1 MNIYDRTLQWKIAL
15 IAAALVIVAISLFYS
30 QSLANQLAEEERKK
44 IELYGKAVNEIKN
57 IFSFMNEREQ
67 LPPEAQKLLSNYE
80 SNILTFLQEITT
92 SNTTIPVI
100 QTNGKGQVTGTRNLD
115 PNDNERNFDMKKL
128 EDAAMVTEELEAM
141 KENYAPIEISAQFRE
156 RDEEGNDTG
165 QILERKS
172 FIYYN
177 ESSILSQLRTYP
189 LFQLFIISIFLLI
202 AYVAFDAARRA
213 EQNKVW
219 LGMAKETAHQLGTPL
234 FSMVGWVEM
243 LKISDD
249 PSGEAQ
255 MVGVEL
261 EKDVGRLQLI
271 ADRFS
276 KIGAQP
282 KLTVTNLV
290 ESVAETS
297 KYMRRRASGKVVV
310 HFESKQPVL
319 KANVNN
325 VLFDWV
331 IENLIRNGLDAMG
344 ATGKIEVKMWEE
356 DKNIII
362 DVTDTGKGIP
372 KSKFKTV
379 FKPGYS
385 TKKRGWGLGLSLS
398 KRIVQMY
405 HKGKIVVHQSVLDKG
420 TTFRVIVPMVED

>member
-1 MNIYDRTLQWKIAL
+1 MNIYDRTLQWKLAL
-15 IAAALVIVAISLFYS
+15 IAAALIIVGISLFYS

-57 IFSFMNEREQ
+57 IFTFMNQRED
-67 LPPEAQKLLSNYE
+67 LDPLAQKVLEEYE

-100 QTNGKGQVTGTRNLD
+100 QTNGKGEVTGTRNLD
-115 PNDNERNFDMKKL
+115 PNDNERTFDLKQL
-128 EDAAMVTEELEAM
+128 DDAAEVSEQLEAM
-141 KENYAPIEISAQFRE
+141 INSFPPIEITARFNE
-156 RDEEGNDTG
+156 KDDEGNETG
-165 QILERKS
+165 KILERKS
-172 FIYYN
+172 LIYYN
-177 ESSILSQLRTYP
+177 ESSILQQLRTYP

-202 AYVAFDAARRA
+202 AYIAFDAARRA

-249 PSGEAQ
+249 PTGEAQ
-255 MVGVEL
+255 MVGEEL

-282 KLTVTNLV
+282 KLEVTNLV
-290 ESVAETS
+290 ESVKTTT
-297 KYMRRRASGKVVV
+297 KYMRRRASGKVTVS
-310 HFESKQPVL
+310 FESEKPEIR
-319 KANVNN
+319 ANVNS

-331 IENLIRNGLDAMG
+331 IENLIRNGLDSMG
-344 ATGKIEVKMWEE
+344 ATGRIEVKVWEE
-356 DKNIII
+356 ASNAIIE
-362 DVTDTGKGIP
+362 VSDTGKGIP

-398 KRIVQMY
+398 KRIVELY
-405 HKGKIVVHQSVLDKG
+405 HKGKIFVDRSVLEKG
-420 TTFRVIVPMVED
+420 TTFRVIVPIVED

>member
-15 IAAALVIVAISLFYS
+15 IAAAIIIVAISLFYS

-57 IFSFMNEREQ
+57 IFVFMGQREQ
-67 LPPEAQKLLSNYE
+67 LDPEAQRILAEHE

-100 QTNGKGQVTGTRNLD
+100 QTNGKGEITGTRNLD
-115 PNDNERNFDMKKL
+115 PDDNERNFDLKKL
-128 EDAAMVTEELEAM
+128 EEAALVTETLEEM
-141 KENYAPIEISAQFRE
+141 KNNFPPIEIAAQFNE
-156 RDEEGNDTG
+156 RDDQGNDTG
-165 QILERKS
+165 NILERKTY
-172 FIYYN
+172 IYYN
-177 ESSILSQLRTYP
+177 ESSILQQLRTYP
-189 LFQLFIISIFLLI
+189 LFQFFIISIFLLI
-202 AYVAFDAARRA
+202 AYIAFDAARRA

-243 LKISDD
+243 LKDSED

-255 MVGVEL
+255 MVGEEL

-282 KLTVTNLV
+282 KLKVVNLV
-290 ESVAETS
+290 ESVKGTT
-297 KYMRRRASGKVVV
+297 KYMRRRASGKVSVE
-310 HFESKQPVL
+310 FESQSPNIRS
-319 KANVNN
+319 NVNS

-344 ATGKIEVKMWEE
+344 PTGKIHVKMWDEGG
-356 DKNIII
+356 KAIIE
-362 DVTDTGKGIP
+362 VSDTGKGIP

-398 KRIVQMY
+398 KRIVELY
-405 HKGKIVVHQSVLDKG
+405 HNGKIFVSESVLDKG
-420 TTFRVIVPMVED
+420 TTFRVIVPLVD

>member
-1 MNIYDRTLQWKIAL
+1 MNIYDRTLQWKVAL
-15 IAAALVIVAISLFYS
+15 ILAALIIVAISLFYS

-57 IFSFMNEREQ
+57 IFTFMNQREQ
-67 LPPEAQKLLSNYE
+67 LDAKAQQLLSEYE
-80 SNILTFLQEITT
+80 SNILTFLQEITS

-100 QTNGKGQVTGTRNLD
+100 QTNGKGEVTGTRNLD
-115 PNDNERNFDMKKL
+115 PDNNERTFDLKKL
-128 EDAAMVTEELEAM
+128 EDAATVTDQLEDM
-141 KENYAPIEISAQFRE
+141 KNSFPPIEITARFNE
-156 RDEEGNDTG
+156 KDEEGNETG

-172 FIYYN
+172 YIYYN
-177 ESSILSQLRTYP
+177 ESNILHQLRTYP
-189 LFQLFIISIFLLI
+189 FFQLFIISIFLLI

-255 MVGVEL
+255 MVGEEL

-282 KLTVTNLV
+282 KLTNTNLV
-290 ESVAETS
+290 ESVKETT
-297 KYMRRRASGKVVV
+297 KYMRRRASGKVSV
-310 HFESKQPVL
+310 HFEAQTTDIR
-319 KANVNN
+319 ANVNS

-344 ATGKIEVKMWEE
+344 AEGKIEVKIWEE
-356 DKNIII
+356 ASNAIIE
-362 DVTDTGKGIP
+362 VSDTGKGIP

-398 KRIVQMY
+398 KRIVKMY
-405 HKGKIVVHQSVLDKG
+405 HKGKIFVERSVLGKG
-420 TTFRVIVPMVED
+420 TTFRVTVPVAED

>member
-15 IAAALVIVAISLFYS
+15 IAAALIIVAISLFYS
-30 QSLANQLAEEERKK
+30 QSLANQLADEERKK

-57 IFSFMNEREQ
+57 IFAFMNEREK
-67 LPPEAQKLLSNYE
+67 LSPEAQTILSEYE
-80 SNILTFLQEITT
+80 SKILTFLQEITT

-100 QTNGKGQVTGTRNLD
+100 QTNGKGEVTGTRNLD
-115 PNDNERNFDMKKL
+115 PDDNERNFDMKNL
-128 EDAAMVTEELEAM
+128 EDAATVTEKLEAM
-141 KENYAPIEISAQFRE
+141 KESYKPIEITANFQE
-156 RDEEGNDTG
+156 RDEEGNETG
-165 QILERKS
+165 RMLERKS

-189 LFQLFIISIFLLI
+189 LFQLFIISIFLLV

-243 LKISDD
+243 LKISED

-255 MVGVEL
+255 MVGEEL

-282 KLTVTNLV
+282 KLTPTNIV
-290 ESVAETS
+290 ESVAETT
-297 KYMRRRASGKVVV
+297 KYMERRASGKVKVN
-310 HFESKQPVL
+310 FEAKQPEIL
-319 KANVNN
+319 CNVNS

-344 ATGKIEVKMWEE
+344 AEGKMDVVVWEEAGNAIIEVS
-356 DKNIII
+356 
-362 DVTDTGKGIP
+362 DTGKGIP

-398 KRIVQMY
+398 KRIVQLY
-405 HKGKIVVHQSVLDKG
+405 HKGKIFVDRSVLEKG
-420 TTFRVIVPMVED
+420 TTFRVEVPLVD

>member
-1 MNIYDRTLQWKIAL
+1 MNLYDKTLQWKIAL
-15 IAAALVIVAISLFYS
+15 IAAALIIVAISLYYS
-30 QSLANQLAEEERKK
+30 QSLANQLANEERKK

-57 IFSFMNEREQ
+57 IFSFMNQKEQ
-67 LPPEAQKLLSNYE
+67 LDPLAQKVLEEYE
-80 SNILTFLQEITT
+80 SNILAFLQEITT

-100 QTNGKGQVTGTRNLD
+100 QTNGKDQITGTRNLD
-115 PNDNERNFDMKKL
+115 PNDNERTFDLKNL
-128 EDAAMVTEELEAM
+128 EDAAIVMDELEAM
-141 KENYAPIEISAQFRE
+141 KNSFPPIEISARFNE
-156 RDEEGNDTG
+156 RDDEGNETG
-165 QILERKS
+165 KILERKS

-177 ESSILSQLRTYP
+177 ESSILQQLRTYP

-243 LKISDD
+243 LKISED

-255 MVGVEL
+255 MVGEEL

-282 KLTVTNLV
+282 KLSPTNIV
-290 ESVAETS
+290 ESVKETTT
-297 KYMRRRASGKVVV
+297 YMRRRASKQVVV
-310 HFESKQPVL
+310 SFESAQPEIR
-319 KANVNN
+319 ANVNN

-331 IENLIRNGLDAMG
+331 IENLIRNGLDSMG
-344 ATGKIEVKMWEE
+344 PEGKLDVKMWEE
-356 DKNIII
+356 AGKVIIE
-362 DVTDTGKGIP
+362 VTDSGKGIP

-398 KRIVQMY
+398 KRIVEMY
-405 HKGKIVVHQSVLDKG
+405 HKGKIFVAQSVLDQG
-420 TTFRVIVPMVED
+420 TTFRVVVPVLED

>member
-15 IAAALVIVAISLFYS
+15 IAAALIIVAISLFYS

-57 IFSFMNEREQ
+57 IFSFMNEREK
-67 LPPEAQKLLSNYE
+67 LNPEAQQILSEYE
-80 SNILTFLQEITT
+80 SNILTFLQEVTT

-100 QTNGKGQVTGTRNLD
+100 QTNEKGEVTGTRNLD
-115 PNDNERNFDMKKL
+115 TNDTDRNFDMKNL
-128 EDAAMVTEELEAM
+128 EDAAVVTGELEDM
-141 KENYAPIEISAQFRE
+141 KGNYAPIEIIANFKE
-156 RDEEGNDTG
+156 IDEEGNETG
-165 QILERKS
+165 NFLERKS

-177 ESSILSQLRTYP
+177 ESSILTQLRTYP
-189 LFQLFIISIFLLI
+189 LFQLFIISVFLLV
-202 AYVAFDAARRA
+202 AYLAFDAARRA

-243 LKISDD
+243 LKISED

-255 MVGVEL
+255 MVGEEL

-282 KLTVTNLV
+282 KLTPTNIV
-290 ESVAETS
+290 ESVNDTT
-297 KYMRRRASGKVVV
+297 KYMRRRASGKVNVN
-310 HFESKQPVL
+310 FEAKQPKIL
-319 KANVNN
+319 CNVNS

-344 ATGKIEVKMWEE
+344 PEGRVDVVVWEE
-356 DKNIII
+356 AGSAIIE
-362 DVTDTGKGIP
+362 VTDTGKGIP

-398 KRIVQMY
+398 SRIVRMY
-405 HKGKIVVHQSVLDKG
+405 HKGEIFVARSVLEKG
-420 TTFRVIVPMVED
+420 TTFRVVVPVVD

>member
-1 MNIYDRTLQWKIAL
+1 MNIYDRTLQWKLAL
-15 IAAALVIVAISLFYS
+15 IAAALIIVGISLFYS

-57 IFSFMNEREQ
+57 IFTFMNQRED
-67 LPPEAQKLLSNYE
+67 LDPLAQKVLEEYE

-100 QTNGKGQVTGTRNLD
+100 QTNGKGEVTGARNLD
-115 PNDNERNFDMKKL
+115 PNDNERTFDLKQL
-128 EDAAMVTEELEAM
+128 DDAAEVSEQLEAM
-141 KENYAPIEISAQFRE
+141 INSFPPIEITARFNE
-156 RDEEGNDTG
+156 KDDEGNETG
-165 QILERKS
+165 KVLERKS
-172 FIYYN
+172 LIYYN
-177 ESSILSQLRTYP
+177 ESSILQQLRTYP
-189 LFQLFIISIFLLI
+189 LFQLFIISIFLMI
-202 AYVAFDAARRA
+202 AYIAFDAARRA

-249 PSGEAQ
+249 PTGEAQ
-255 MVGVEL
+255 MVGEEL

-282 KLTVTNLV
+282 KLEVTNLV
-290 ESVAETS
+290 ESVKTTT
-297 KYMRRRASGKVVV
+297 KYMRRRASGKVTVS
-310 HFESKQPVL
+310 FESEKPEIR
-319 KANVNN
+319 ANVNS

-331 IENLIRNGLDAMG
+331 IENLIRNGLDSMG
-344 ATGKIEVKMWEE
+344 ATGRIEVKVWEE
-356 DKNIII
+356 ASNAIIE
-362 DVTDTGKGIP
+362 VSDTGKGIP

-398 KRIVQMY
+398 KRIVELY
-405 HKGKIVVHQSVLDKG
+405 HKGKIFVDRSVLEKG
-420 TTFRVIVPMVED
+420 TTFRVIVPIVED